1 MDAAL
6 IEAVIDNG
14 RPFLGICV
22 GMQLMATRGLE
33 HGETRGLDWIA
44 GDVEAIEPADPSFK
58 IPHMGWNTLNL
69 ARPHPLF
76 AGIKT
81 GEEGLHAY
89 FVHSYQLTPRSR
101 EDLVADRRLWRAAH
115 RRRGAGKSRRRAVS
129 SRKEPKARSGSHRQ
143 FSEVASVI
151 LFPAID
157 LKEGQC
163 VRLAQGDM
171 TRATVFNDDPAK
183 QARAFERQGFE
194 YLHVVDLDGAFAG
207 APRNA
212 SAVEAILAALKIP
225 VQLGGG
231 IREMRTI
238 ARWLEKGVARVI
250 IGTAAVKDPALVRE
264 AARLYP
270 GRIAVG
276 IDAKDGMV
284 AVEGWARTTR
294 MSALDLGRSFE
305 NAGVAAI
312 VYTDIARDGILK
324 GLNMEAT
331 LALADALTI
340 PVIASGGLASLED
353 VERLTRPDCAKLA
366 GAITGRALY
375 DGRLDPAEA
384 LALFRGAGRSS
395 RASA

>member
-1 MDAAL
+1 M
-6 IEAVIDNG
+6 
-14 RPFLGICV
+14 
-22 GMQLMATRGLE
+22 
-33 HGETRGLDWIA
+33 
-44 GDVEAIEPADPSFK
+44 
-58 IPHMGWNTLNL
+58 
-69 ARPHPLF
+69 
-76 AGIKT
+76 
-81 GEEGLHAY
+81 
-89 FVHSYQLTPRSR
+89 
-101 EDLVADRRLWRAAH
+101 
-115 RRRGAGKSRRRAVS
+115 
-129 SRKEPKARSGSHRQ
+129 
-143 FSEVASVI
+143 I

-171 TRATVFNDDPAK
+171 SRATVFNDDPAE

-212 SAVEAILAALKIP
+212 EAVESILAALKIP

-231 IREMRTI
+231 IRDMRTI
-238 ARWLEKGVARVI
+238 ARWLEKGVTRVI

-276 IDAKDGMV
+276 IDAKDGRV
-284 AVEGWARTTR
+284 AVEGWARTTS
-294 MSALDLGRSFE
+294 MSALDLARGFE
-305 NAGVAAI
+305 DAGVAAI
-312 VYTDIARDGILK
+312 IYTDIARDGILK

-340 PVIASGGLASLED
+340 PVIASGGLASLDD
-353 VERLTRPDCAKLA
+353 VERLTRPDCARLA

-375 DGRLDPAEA
+375 DGRLDPARA
-384 LALFRGAGRSS
+384 LALLRGARSV
-395 RASA
+395 A